1 MCTDVALLA
10 EKDADQIA
18 LDDLSK
24 QSKEQSG
31 ANAEITKSKVNE
43 LRTQI
48 KAEKEMKAALKRAQ
62 KEFLKSLENAVTIAD
77 PLSLLA
83 LSNEQLNEFIKNAGF
98 SSAIVEFIN
107 QSDNIDKAINKTISM
122 VSPIA
127 PDLPII
133 QQLDLIKVATAQAV
147 FDDVI
152 IPSVA
157 SGVRDSL
164 TAMSLQVPAKQAISG
179 LAQKMT
185 QSTGTQ
191 LTVINTKLSMYG
203 RSVSASLADAAG
215 LNYYLYTGPRDG
227 LTRPF
232 CKPLINKVV
241 SESQMNKLNNGQGLP
256 VKTAG
261 GGYNCRHSWTPVSEG
276 FITAAGLQKATSAD
290 INKANARKKT

>member
-48 KAEKEMKAALKRAQ
+48 KAEKEMKAALRRAQ

-107 QSDNIDKAINKTISM
+107 QSDNIDKAINKTVSM

-276 FITAAGLQKATSAD
+276 FISAANLQKATAAD

>member
-62 KEFLKSLENAVTIAD
+62 KEFLKSLESAVKIAD

-83 LSNEQLNEFIKNAGF
+83 LSNEQLNEFIKSAGF

-107 QSDNIDKAINKTISM
+107 QSDNIDKAINKTVSM

-127 PDLPII
+127 PDLPIT

-179 LAQKMT
+179 LAQKMN

-276 FITAAGLQKATSAD
+276 FIGAANLQKATSAD

>member
-107 QSDNIDKAINKTISM
+107 QSDNIDKAINKTVSM

-276 FITAAGLQKATSAD
+276 FISAANLQKATAAD
-290 INKANARKKT
+290 INKANSRKKT